1 MLENDDAMQLLFI
14 AAYALFLAAGLG
26 LSWLNLRHQRAAGG
40 RVPEELAF
48 AVEPERLERIAA
60 YSRERE
66 RFAMIHRAASS
77 VGFGVFLFGGLL
89 GAYDRL
95 ITSWLPSFVW
105 GGAVFFGG
113 LALLGAALE
122 LPFGFYRN
130 FRIEVRHGFNRM
142 SVGLFLADWLKGTL
156 LSLAFTLAVS
166 AAALELTV
174 VAPNTWWLWVWALLV
189 ALSLAMTYAAPY
201 VIEPLF
207 HKMEPLG
214 SAGLEADVRGLAG
227 RVGVELGRVL
237 KVDASRR
244 SGHSNAYFTGIGR
257 VKRVVLFDT
266 LLAQMTHAEI
276 LAVLAHELGHWK
288 KHHVLSRTLLG
299 FGVSFFALCGAFWLV
314 SAEWLPGLVGLAA
327 ASFPARVLILGAVGS
342 LLSFPLTPLASA
354 WSRRHEWQA
363 DRFAAEL
370 WGRPADLA
378 SALAKLARENL
389 SNLHPHPLYATFYY
403 SHPPVVERIRALTAG
418 AAPGYS

>member
-1 MLENDDAMQLLFI
+1 MQVLFI
-14 AAYALFLAAGLG
+14 AAYTLILATGLG

-40 RVPEELAF
+40 RVPEELAG
-48 AVEPERLERIAA
+48 AVEPERLDRIAP

-66 RFAMIHRAASS
+66 QFAMIYRAASG
-77 VGFGVFLFGGLL
+77 VGFAVFLLGGVL

-95 ITSWLPSFVW
+95 LGRLLPSFVW
-105 GGAVFFGG
+105 GGAAFFTG
-113 LALLGAALE
+113 LALLGALLE

-130 FRIEVRHGFNRM
+130 FRLEVRHGFNRM
-142 SVGLFLADWLKGTL
+142 SVGLFFADWLKGTL
-156 LSLAFTLAVS
+156 LSLVFTLAVS
-166 AAALELTV
+166 VAGLELIV
-174 VAPNTWWLWVWALLV
+174 VAPNTWWLWVWMLLV

-214 SAGLEADVRGLAG
+214 QPELEAGVRGLAE

-244 SGHSNAYFTGIGR
+244 SGHSNAYFTGLGR

-266 LLAQMTHAEI
+266 LLAQMTYPEI

-288 KHHVLSRTLLG
+288 KHHVLSRTLLS

-314 SAEWLPGLVGLAA
+314 SGDWVPGLVGLTA
-327 ASFPARVLILGAVGS
+327 ASFPARVVILAALGS
-342 LLSFPLTPLASA
+342 LVSFPLTPLAAA

-363 DRFAAEL
+363 DRFAVEL
-370 WGRPADLA
+370 WGRPGDLA

-403 SHPPVVERIRALTAG
+403 THPPVVERIRALRTSATL
-418 AAPGYS
+418 GYS